1 MKELGQWFEWQ
12 TPSQSTLNSL
22 IWEVGPFS
30 SHPGK
35 AVVSLCGE
43 YWRHFCEEAED
54 NQGDADVKAPVRFSY
69 LFAVEK
75 DLKTFPCLALFLS
88 AALLN
93 LTFTRWISHVLKG
106 NEISAVL
113 LLLPA

>member
-1 MKELGQWFEWQ
+1 M
-12 TPSQSTLNSL
+12 
-22 IWEVGPFS
+22 
-30 SHPGK
+30 
-35 AVVSLCGE
+35 VSLCGE

-93 LTFTRWISHVLKG
+93 LTFPRWISHVLKG